1 MIDVA
6 ELHTALGRDVELEF
20 CDGATVQ
27 ARLLLITLHEP
38 QRLIYQVRQIMA
50 PVPSAR
56 SGLVVTADLAE
67 LKAWRVL

>member
-6 ELHTALGRDVELEF
+6 ELDAALGQNVELEF

-38 QRLIYQVRQIMA
+38 QRLIYQVQRILA
-50 PVPSAR
+50 PVPGAR
-56 SGLVVTADLAE
+56 SGLVVTAELAE